1 MPRPLDKPVTSVRLP
16 SRTPVIVIDGLT
28 GATGVTAF
36 DGSDAADQPAP
47 VSAFTVKVYAVPFD
61 KPATSQASAGTGTR
75 QVRPP
80 GDDVTR

>member
-1 MPRPLDKPVTSVRLP
+1 MPKPVVEPLTSMRLP
-16 SRTPVIVIDGLT
+16 SRDPVMTIDGF
-28 GATGVTAF
+28 AAASGVTAL

-61 KPATSQASAGTGTR
+61 KPATVQDNVDVT

-80 GDDVTR
+80 GQDVAW